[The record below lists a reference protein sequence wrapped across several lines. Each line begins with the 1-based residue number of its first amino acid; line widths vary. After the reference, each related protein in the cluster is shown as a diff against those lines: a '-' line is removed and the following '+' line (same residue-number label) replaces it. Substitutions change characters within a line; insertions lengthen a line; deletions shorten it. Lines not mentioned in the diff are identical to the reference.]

1 MSFQSIT
8 EPKSG
13 FGNAPIWKL
22 EGGLDIVV
30 IINFVVG
37 SKLLT
42 DVEAWRSH
50 FRHSYLIGME
60 CDPGIGSCKYFWV
73 MYGKTGEQ
81 RIVVS

>member
-1 MSFQSIT
+1 M
-8 EPKSG
+8 
-13 FGNAPIWKL
+13 
-22 EGGLDIVV
+22 V

-73 MYGKTGEQ
+73 MYGKTGESLIITINWYTIAQ
-81 RIVVS
+81 SHTNMLQ